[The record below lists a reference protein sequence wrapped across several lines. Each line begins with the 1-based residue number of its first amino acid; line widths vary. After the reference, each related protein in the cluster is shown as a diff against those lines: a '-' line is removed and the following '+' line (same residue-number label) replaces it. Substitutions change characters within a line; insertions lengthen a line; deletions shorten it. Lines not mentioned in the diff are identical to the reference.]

1 MTRTATLRLQA
12 LAAIALVVST
22 EETRYYLR
30 GVKLEITR
38 RAVTYVATDGH
49 RLASHR
55 HELAETDPDNTL
67 LGDFIIPTE
76 HCRPFK
82 LTPKGLRLDPRATLS
97 SEDGVLLEL
106 AYDVNAIRFAPIDGA
121 FPDWRRVI
129 PSTVDGVTAQFDAD
143 YLASLQKVGEIL
155 GAGKPPVLSHNGD
168 GPAFVTWKDP
178 MTFAVLMP
186 HRTDAPAKHAPYWAA
201 PLPEFA
207 EKDS

>member
-1 MTRTATLRLQA
+1 MTRTATIRLQA
-12 LAAIALVVST
+12 LAAIALVAST

-49 RLASHR
+49 RLASH
-55 HELAETDPDNTL
+55 HHDLAENEPDSTL

-97 SEDGVLLEL
+97 STDGAVLEL
-106 AYDVNAIRFAPIDGA
+106 AYDVNAIRFAPIDGST

-129 PSTVDGVTAQFDAD
+129 PAKVDGVTAQYNAE
-143 YLASLQKVGEIL
+143 YWASMQKVGEIL
-155 GAGKPPVLSHNGD
+155 GAGKLPVLSHNGA
-168 GPAFVTWKDP
+168 GPALVTWEDP
-178 MTFAVLMP
+178 MTFGVLMP
-186 HRTDAPAKHAPYWAA
+186 HRTDAPAKNPPYWAA
-201 PLPEFA
+201 PRLA
-207 EKDS
+207 EAA

>member
-1 MTRTATLRLQA
+1 MTRTATIRLQA
-12 LAAIALVVST
+12 LAAIALVAST

-49 RLASHR
+49 RLASHH

-121 FPDWRRVI
+121 FPDWRRI
-129 PSTVDGVTAQFDAD
+129 LPRTVDGKTAQFDAD
-143 YLASLQKVGEIL
+143 YLASIKKVGEMI
-155 GAGKPPVLSHNGD
+155 GAGEKPVVAHNGD
-168 GPAFVTWKDP
+168 GPALITWADP
-178 MTFAVLMP
+178 MTFGVCMP
-186 HRTDAPAKHAPYWAA
+186 YRAAEPAKAAPYWAA

-207 EKDS
+207 KVA